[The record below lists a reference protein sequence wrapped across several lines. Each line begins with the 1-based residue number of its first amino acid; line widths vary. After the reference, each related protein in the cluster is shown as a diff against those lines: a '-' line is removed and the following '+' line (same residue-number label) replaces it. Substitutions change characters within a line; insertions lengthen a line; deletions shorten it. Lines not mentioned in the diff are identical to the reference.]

1 MGRATEKL
9 FLKRLA
15 IFSECDKIKTTEM
28 TDSHKIKSYFCYLF
42 SANVPRQKLNSDN
55 CVVGKDTRSDP
66 TAQPLSK
73 IKS

>member
-1 MGRATEKL
+1 
-9 FLKRLA
+9 
-15 IFSECDKIKTTEM
+15 M

-55 CVVGKDTRSDP
+55 CVVGKDTPSDP